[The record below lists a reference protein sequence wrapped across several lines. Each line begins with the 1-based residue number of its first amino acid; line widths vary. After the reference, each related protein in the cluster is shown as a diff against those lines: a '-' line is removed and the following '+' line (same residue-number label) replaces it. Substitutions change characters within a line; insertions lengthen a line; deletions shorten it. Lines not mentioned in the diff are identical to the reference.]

1 MSHIFDAL
9 EYTNGAEA
17 VGIKREH
24 AEYQAKQISR
34 ITNHLEID
42 LVTRDYLSKELLMME
57 QRLIIKMGMMMF
69 VMGGLMVSILTFMLK
84 N

>member
-1 MSHIFDAL
+1 MSQIFDTL

-24 AEYQAKQISR
+24 AEYQAKQLSKIA
-34 ITNHLEID
+34 NHIEND
-42 LVTRDYLSKELLMME
+42 LVTKSYLSKELLMME
-57 QRLIIKMGMMMF
+57 QRLVIKMGMMMF
-69 VMGGLMVSILTFMLK
+69 VIGGLIISILTFIIK

>member
-1 MSHIFDAL
+1 MSQVFDAL

-34 ITNHLEID
+34 IANHLEID

-84 N
+84 H